1 MLLCSCLQAGIT
13 RPSPT
18 GAAVALKA
26 AAPRLRLADLT
37 FGESLGQGTFADVCA
52 GTYKRSKVA
61 IKVIRNFD
69 LPPSIPPFPPPSLL
83 RSVSLSVYAYIIYT
97 L

>member
-1 MLLCSCLQAGIT
+1 M
-13 RPSPT
+13 
-18 GAAVALKA
+18 ALKA
-26 AAPRLRLADLT
+26 AAPRLRLADLI

-69 LPPSIPPFPPPSLL
+69 LPPSIPPFPPPFFVL
-83 RSVSLSVYAYIIYT
+83 SLSLCIFIYNI
-97 L
+97 